1 MKIVIILLTLL
12 CMASFTCAQTRKD
25 VDNTQDPVVS
35 LRDQIA
41 AAPNAPER
49 NRLQLKL
56 ADLLLTTGHKP
67 EAMTE
72 LNSVAH
78 STDFDPVGF
87 YNLGNTFAR
96 LGETEAAITAY
107 RAAINQRSGRYS
119 RAYNNLGVVLLRAGR
134 WDEAYDA
141 LVSALK
147 IESFR
152 YAEASYNLGRL
163 YAARGQVDLAV
174 REWRRALAV
183 DPRHSAAAQALAR
196 AGREE
201 RISVEEP
208 VTNNRPTTAR
218 TVVTE
223 RSKGSASRNP
233 SKPLALDPMSF

>member
-1 MKIVIILLTLL
+1 MKIIILLLALL
-12 CMASFTCAQTRKD
+12 SIAPLTHAQD
-25 VDNTQDPVVS
+25 VDNTKDPVLV
-35 LRDQIA
+35 LRDQLE
-41 AAPNAPER
+41 AAPNALER

-141 LVSALK
+141 LVSALN

-163 YAARGQVDLAV
+163 YAARGLHDLAA

-183 DPRHSAAAQALAR
+183 DPKHDAAAAALA
-196 AGREE
+196 AGGTDEE
-201 RISVEEP
+201 IVVQSQ
-208 VTNNRPTTAR
+208 PT
-218 TVVTE
+218 
-223 RSKGSASRNP
+223 
-233 SKPLALDPMSF
+233 